1 MKVPLGGTGGMI
13 LLSTDVNASV
23 GNRISDWLAAKLRTF
38 WQRWRRDRLV
48 DRVILEQ
55 LARAGVAVGW
65 SIGATVLGRYYDPE
79 KKVLYAERSFS
90 VEILDA
96 PYPLLK
102 AIAVEL
108 RRTFLQE
115 EVILKS
121 YDTGEA
127 EHIRQEIVRF
137 LPQGR

>member
-1 MKVPLGGTGGMI
+1 MI
-13 LLSTDVNASV
+13 LLSTDVNATV
-23 GNRISDWLAAKLRTF
+23 GNRLPDWLVARLQTG
-38 WQRWRRDRLV
+38 WQRCWRDRYV

-55 LARAGVAVGW
+55 LANAGVAMGW
-65 SIGATVLGRYYDPE
+65 SVGPMVLGRYYDPDR
-79 KKVLYAERSFS
+79 KLLYVERSFS

-102 AIAVEL
+102 GIAEVL
-108 RRTFLQE
+108 RRAFRQQ

-127 EHIRQEIVRF
+127 EHIR
-137 LPQGR
+137 